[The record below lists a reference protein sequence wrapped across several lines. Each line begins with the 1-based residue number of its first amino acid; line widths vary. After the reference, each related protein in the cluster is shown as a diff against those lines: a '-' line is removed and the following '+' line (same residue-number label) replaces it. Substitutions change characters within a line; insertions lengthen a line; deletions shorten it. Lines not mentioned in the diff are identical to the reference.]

1 MKKLLSILATSLA
14 LNGYAEEYKSVFSC
28 ETKDN
33 KNIEVLRNADMAMYR
48 YGRGNRPAELELKRK
63 LSEAEISF
71 GIISGNEISNSVVFN
86 NGKYQ
91 YQIISSVDRNAETQ
105 EPKHGVLITRNST
118 YLGYK
123 ACVPGTV
130 KGSLLDLS
138 E

>member
-1 MKKLLSILATSLA
+1 
-14 LNGYAEEYKSVFSC
+14 
-28 ETKDN
+28 
-33 KNIEVLRNADMAMYR
+33 MAIYR
-48 YGRGNRPAELELKRK
+48 YGRGDRRAELELKRK
-63 LSEAEISF
+63 LSETEISF
-71 GIISGNEISNSVVFN
+71 GIVSGNEVSNSIVFN

-105 EPKHGVLITRNST
+105 EPKHGVLIMRNST